1 MRFADSDPLNRSR
14 FPIDEWALVETE
26 FGTDDMGRTETLFT
40 VGNGYLGLRGNVEE
54 GRDGHMH
61 GTFVNGFHETWPI
74 RHAEEAFGFARVGQT
89 IVNAPDTK
97 IIRLY
102 VDDEPLVLTEAEL
115 LSYER
120 RLDFR
125 LGALSRSHRVAH
137 PCGQARAHHEPPH
150 DEPHRSAPRRHRLRG
165 RTARRRR
172 GGHDLEPDPQPPGRS
187 RRVPRRCTRG
197 AERRSTRARR
207 SSSTSGCC
215 SRA

>member
-1 MRFADSDPLNRSR
+1 MIKHFSESDPLDRTR
-14 FPIDEWALVETE
+14 FGLDEWALTE
-26 FGTDDMGRTETLFT
+26 NAYSADDLGLTETLFA

-54 GRDGHMH
+54 GRDAHMH

-89 IVNAPDTK
+89 IVNAPDAK

-125 LGALSRSHRVAH
+125 LGALSRSIVW
-137 PCGQARAHHEPPH
+137 
-150 DEPHRSAPRRHRLRG
+150 
-165 RTARRRR
+165 RTQSSKSVI
-172 GGHDLEPDPQPPGRS
+172 LSS
-187 RRVPRRCTRG
+187 RRMVR
-197 AERRSTRARR
+197 
-207 SSSTSGCC
+207 
-215 SRA
+215 